1 MMKNKT
7 RSLLKFISIIIAA
20 FMVLMELH
28 IVLVPALAAYQ
39 FWLMVIAFCLLLISS
54 R

>member
-1 MMKNKT
+1 MNNKT
-7 RSLLKFISIIIAA
+7 RSILKMTAIIIVAL
-20 FMVLMELH
+20 MVLMHLN
-28 IVLVPALAAYQ
+28 IVAIPAIAVYS